1 MKVRFRMTLFCV
13 LILTFLFCG
22 AAYAMELNMNVH
34 TGEKYSLHEFEQ
46 HNFVYTINNR
56 EIEKKN
62 FLDINLYM
70 EILGVDKDKNATIQY
85 RFDSIKIMENISR
98 KTIDYDSTQGSLS
111 GLFCD
116 IFNGFIGKS
125 FTAKVDKKGHVL
137 DVQGV
142 DEILNSLLNSLP
154 GYEQNKEETKK
165 IIVKILG
172 DDTLKRILKME
183 YYPDKNI
190 NVGDA
195 WESKDVEVMKPAV
208 VIKKRTFIGEQD
220 GILHIEISNTLDRIP
235 SDYSNNSKI
244 LKLNVSGKVDISKNN
259 GLVQSGYEDGNI
271 EGEIETTNPQG
282 EKVIVP
288 LRIYGRST
296 CEITKQ

>member
-22 AAYAMELNMNVH
+22 ATQAMELNMNVH

-85 RFDSIKIMENISR
+85 RFDTIKIMEKISR
-98 KTIDYDSTQGSLS
+98 KTIDYDSTQDSLS
-111 GLFCD
+111 SLFGD

-142 DEILNSLLNSLP
+142 DDILNSLLDSLP

-165 IIVKILG
+165 IIVKILS
-172 DDTLKRILKME
+172 DDILKRKLKME

-190 NVGDA
+190 NIGDT

-208 VIKKRTFIGEQD
+208 VIKKRTLISEQD

-235 SDYSNNSKI
+235 SDFKI
-244 LKLNVSGKVDISKNN
+244 LKLNVSGKVDINKNN

-288 LRIYGRST
+288 LRISGRST